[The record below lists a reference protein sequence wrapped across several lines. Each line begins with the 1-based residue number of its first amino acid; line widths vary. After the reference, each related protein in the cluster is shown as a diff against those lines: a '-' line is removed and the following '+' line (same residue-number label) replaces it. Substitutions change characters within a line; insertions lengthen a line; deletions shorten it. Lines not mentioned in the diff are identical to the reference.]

1 METAK
6 LLQEAL
12 SKRGYRV
19 FLDVESLRSGPFNKQ
34 LYKVIEEVNDVLVVL
49 PENALDRCSEEKD
62 WFRLE
67 IEHAH
72 ECRKNIVPIA
82 LRGFDL
88 PDEMPESLE
97 FLRTQ
102 QIAKQAPMEFFDLF
116 VDKLA
121 RQYLTP
127 RRKVDPKILGIAA
140 AVVALAV
147 ILYTVISSF
156 PFPGKGGTLS
166 ADTFH
171 EWVAEEG
178 LNKIIK
184 KVSILNTTKDAGA
197 NAVDLS
203 ENGDR
208 SVLGWKEGNTLYL
221 AGNNGITAPEDCSYL
236 FSAEGAYNNEELQW
250 SKLQEITGAELLDM
264 SNTKDMR
271 WMFYCCS
278 SLKRV
283 DVSKWKIG
291 QVKSLQGTFN
301 RCSSL
306 EDLGETNVKS
316 WNVSQVENMH
326 TLFLYCQKL
335 TALDVSG
342 WNTSNVDNMAWMFK
356 GCESLTELNVSG
368 FQTGKVINLQHMFYQ
383 CKNLNSLDVS
393 TWDTSNVGNIPED
406 KKENSW
412 YQGGMKA
419 LFNGCESLTSLG
431 ENNVKEWNTENVDD
445 MGWMFY
451 NCKKLEELDVS
462 GFQTGNVVNMKS
474 MFNGCSSLKSLEVSS
489 WDTSNVGNV
498 PEDRKEDDEYNGGMD
513 FMFKDCASLTSLGEK
528 GVSDWALS
536 DKVTTYKMFA
546 GTKWEKNPPVRS
558 PLTQSTLSK
567 DKLTEWACA
576 ETTSRN
582 SIEKIVF
589 LDTLRDAPED
599 ALDFSEEQDRGVLAW
614 LEGNALYIAGNR
626 KIMAPNDCSYLF
638 SDENAGNDNYAKW
651 KNVQSVENAEFLDT
665 SMTESMKGMFAYC
678 LSLQTLD
685 VSKWDTSSVKDMKS
699 MFYDCESIS
708 SLDVSGFLTGNVK
721 NFYCMFYNCKK
732 LKELPISY
740 GDGKWDTSSV
750 EDMSHMFDGCASL
763 PSLDVSGFNTANVTN
778 MSYMFY
784 DCGSLPSLDVSGFN
798 TAKVTNMSHMFFD
811 CGSLSSLDVSGFDT
825 SKVTDMYSMFYG
837 CKNLEELRIN
847 YENDKWNTSSVDNM
861 AWMFGACESLP
872 TVDVSNFKVEKV
884 ITMRS
889 MFQDCK
895 NLKEIDVS
903 SWTPS
908 NVGKIPENKADDSR
922 YAGSLKYMFIECSS
936 LESLGETGVS
946 NWSVS
951 EDAETTDMFKGTKW
965 ENDPP
970 L

>member
-236 FSAEGAYNNEELQW
+236 FSAEGANKNEEHRW
-250 SKLQEITGAELLDM
+250 SKLQEITGADLLDM
-264 SNTKDMR
+264 SNTKDMG
-271 WMFYCCS
+271 WMFYCCT
-278 SLKRV
+278 SLKRI
-283 DVSKWKIG
+283 DVSKWKTG
-291 QVKSLQGTFN
+291 QVKNLQGTFN

-306 EDLGETNVKS
+306 EDLGETNVKG
-316 WNVSQVENMH
+316 WDLSQVEDMRA
-326 TLFLYCQKL
+326 LFLNCQKL

-342 WNTSNVDNMAWMFK
+342 WNTSNVDNMAWMFE

-368 FQTGKVINLQHMFYQ
+368 FQTGKVINLQYMFYQ

-406 KKENSW
+406 KKELSS
-412 YQGGMKA
+412 YQGGMMN
-419 LFNGCESLTSLG
+419 LFYGCESLTSLG

-576 ETTSRN
+576 ETTRRN

-589 LDTLRDAPED
+589 LDTLQDAPED

-626 KIMAPNDCSYLF
+626 KIMAPIDCSYLF
-638 SDENAGNDNYAKW
+638 SDENARNDNYAKW

-685 VSKWDTSSVKDMKS
+685 VSKWDTSSVKDMS
-699 MFYDCESIS
+699 FMFRDCESIS

-740 GDGKWDTSSV
+740 EDGKWDTSSV
-750 EDMSHMFDGCASL
+750 DNMAWMFGGCASL
-763 PSLDVSGFNTANVTN
+763 PSLDVSGFNTA
-778 MSYMFY
+778 
-784 DCGSLPSLDVSGFN
+784 
-798 TAKVTNMSHMFFD
+798 KVTDMSHMFFD

-895 NLKEIDVS
+895 SLKEINVS

-908 NVGKIPENKADDSR
+908 NVGKIPENKADDSK

-965 ENDPP
+965 EDDPP